1 MNISSALTLDML
13 RTLDALAREGT
24 LARAG
29 KRLGKQP
36 SAVVY
41 ALAQLEAHLDVP
53 LLDRSGYRTRLNPAG
68 EAVLAHAR
76 RVLGELD
83 GLAGTVAQLRDGWE
97 PTLRVVVDGV
107 VPAEPLLRAIRHLA
121 GEAPTRVELQVAFL
135 AGVEHTFA
143 SWPADLMLSVLPP
156 LDSTLTTRELAPLP
170 IGLLCA
176 PGHPLAQGRVDRPE
190 LAAHVL
196 ITVRGSDPRL
206 VLPTAPLD
214 AHAPIVLHDFATKR
228 TALLE
233 GLGYGWMPAHLV
245 AEDLAT
251 GRLQRVDFTGGNLHV
266 LQPCAATRGAPG
278 RAAAR
283 ILAELASSDAG

>member
-1 MNISSALTLDML
+1 MNIPSALTLDML

-41 ALAQLEAHLDVP
+41 ALAQLEAQLELP

-68 EAVLAHAR
+68 EAVLAQAR
-76 RVLGELD
+76 RVLAELEA
-83 GLAGTVAQLRDGWE
+83 LAGTVARLRDGWE

-121 GEAPTRVELQVAFL
+121 AEAPTRVELQVAFL

-156 LDSTLTTRELAPLP
+156 LEATLTTFDLAPLP
-170 IGLLCA
+170 TWLVCA
-176 PGHPLAQGRVDRPE
+176 PGHALARGRVGPAE
-190 LAAHVL
+190 LADHVL
-196 ITVRGSDPRL
+196 VTVRGSDPRL
-206 VLPTAPLD
+206 VLPTAPLE
-214 AHAPIVLHDFATKR
+214 AQAPIVLHDFATKR

-245 AEDLAT
+245 AEDLAAQ
-251 GRLQRVDFTGGNLHV
+251 RLVRVDFTGGNAHV
-266 LQPCAATRGAPG
+266 LQPRAATRGVPG

-283 ILAELASSDAG
+283 LLAGLAQPG